1 MAAVMVVIGIF
12 ITYMTLF
19 LDKEPYHIS
28 ILSGHAWVQELV
40 NGHPDQIKNEPRM
53 IKYVFHAHIQEL
65 QACRLHDSK
74 YRTLDEQLAIF
85 L

>member
-1 MAAVMVVIGIF
+1 MAAAMVIIGVV
-12 ITYMTLF
+12 ITYMALF
-19 LDKEPYHIS
+19 LDKEPYHTS
-28 ILSGHAWVQELV
+28 ILSGHVWVQELV
-40 NGHPDQIKNEPRM
+40 NRHPDQIKNELGM
-53 IKYVFHAHIQEL
+53 IKYVFHAFGQEL